1 MRYPILISFL
11 ASLISLSTAAAQQQI
26 VIADIDRGKELYNR
40 RCGACHSID
49 TNRIGPKHKG
59 LLGRT
64 AGSLADYEYSEA
76 LSRSSLVWTKETLDA
91 WLKNPQG
98 LIPGQKMG
106 FRLKNEAERDSIIAY
121 LSSLN
126 D

>member
-11 ASLISLSTAAAQQQI
+11 TSLISLNTAAAQQQI
-26 VIADIDRGKELYNR
+26 VLADIDRGKELYNR

-91 WLKNPQG
+91 WLKDPQG

-106 FRLKNEAERDSIIAY
+106 FRLKKEAERDSIIAY

-126 D
+126 E

>member
-11 ASLISLSTAAAQQQI
+11 ASLISLSTASAQQQI